1 MIGKL
6 SGDKYLI
13 DMNGNEYT
21 LPVVPISDTTSIVVY
36 DMLNNPQLVYDS
48 ADELSVFIHYK
59 VGWDNIDV
67 IVTPECKCIPLAY
80 ELAKT
85 YKKDLVVIR
94 KAEKLYNPSAVST
107 EVKSITTDKVQNLYL
122 SQDSYQSITGRRVL
136 IVDDVIST
144 GESLRAVENLLNQV
158 PNAEIVGRAF
168 VFSEGDV
175 DYEFPIIALGNLPL
189 ITKES

>member
-6 SGDKYLI
+6 LGDNYLI

-21 LPVVPISDTTSIVVY
+21 LPVVPISSTTSIVVY

-48 ADELSVFIHYK
+48 AEELSVFIDYK

-85 YKKDLVVIR
+85 RRKSLVVLR
-94 KAEKLYNPSAVST
+94 KAEKLYNPSSLSVQ
-107 EVKSITTDKVQNLYL
+107 VKSITTDKVQELHLN
-122 SQDSYQSITGRRVL
+122 QDSYQKVIGRKIL

-144 GESLRAVENLLNQV
+144 GESVRAVESLLNQV
-158 PNAEIVGRAF
+158 PDLEIVGRAF
-168 VFSEGDV
+168 VFREGEV
-175 DYEFPIIALGNLPL
+175 NYGYPIIALGSLPL

>member
-1 MIGKL
+1 M
-6 SGDKYLI
+6 ST
-13 DMNGNEYT
+13 T
-21 LPVVPISDTTSIVVY
+21 LPVVSISDDTSIVVY

-48 ADELSVFIHYK
+48 AEELGSMVHYLL
-59 VGWDNIDV
+59 GWHNVDV

-85 YKKDLVVIR
+85 HNKDLVVIR
-94 KAEKLYNPSAVST
+94 KSEKLYNPSTVST

-122 SQDSYQSITGRRVL
+122 SEDAYSKLVGRKVL

-144 GESLRAVENLLNQV
+144 GESMRAVESLLSRV
-158 PNAEIVGRAF
+158 PEVDITGRAC
-168 VFSEGDV
+168 VFSEGDTGFENPV
-175 DYEFPIIALGNLPL
+175 ITLGNLPL